1 MNHQTKFK
9 QTEIGMIPEDWKVK
23 EFGDFIKVQN
33 GFAFKSSDFKAKGIP
48 IIKIKNITSPTI
60 TFEEVQYYNEDID
73 DKLKP
78 FILQK
83 GDVIISMTG
92 SNVNQM
98 ASAVGKVA
106 RYKSDLPALLNQR
119 AGKIII
125 DSNIADSDYIYFYIA
140 RKEIQYYLAINAAGS
155 ANQANISP
163 DTIKSIPIA
172 LPPLSEQRVIA
183 KILYDLDEK
192 IELNQRM
199 NKTLEAI
206 GQAIF
211 KHWFVNF
218 EFPDKNGKPYKSNG
232 GEMVDCELGPI
243 PKEWEIANFNAF
255 VNEIFNGDWGKA
267 SALDNYEKKVYCMRG
282 ADIPKIYEGKKGKMP
297 IRYILEKNLNKKVLC
312 AGDLV
317 IEISGGSPTQ
327 STGRVTYIN
336 QEILSRFDTKLICS
350 NFCKVIKLIN
360 KDYCE
365 YLFLYL
371 KYLYE
376 LNIFFNFENGTTGIK
391 NLDIKNLFEKY
402 KIKVPDELIILKFR
416 KIIEGLFRKIQENG
430 YKNNKLSSLRD
441 ILLLKLISGE
451 IRVPINNKEGDE

>member
-33 GFAFKSSDFKAKGIP
+33 GFAFKSSDFKVKGIP
-48 IIKIKNITSPTI
+48 IIKIKNITTPTI
-60 TFEEVQYYNEDID
+60 TFEEVQYYNEDFD

-83 GDVIISMTG
+83 GDIIISMTG

-125 DSNIADSDYIYFYIA
+125 DSNIADSDYIYFYTT
-140 RKEIQYYLAINAAGS
+140 RKKIQYYLAINAAGS

-172 LPPLSEQRVIA
+172 LPSLSEQRVIA
-183 KILYDLDEK
+183 KILSDLDEK

-218 EFPDKNGKPYKSNG
+218 EFPNENGEPYKFSC
-232 GEMVDCELGPI
+232 GEMVDCELGLI
-243 PKEWEIANFNAF
+243 PKGWEIKKVGEILKTVLGGTPSRKKKIYWENGKIPWINSGKVNDYRIIEPSEYITELGLEKSSTKLLPKRTTVIAITGATLGKISLLEIDCYANQSIIGIVENNIFKGEYIYFWMKNIINRLIAWQTGGAQQH
-255 VNEIFNGDWGKA
+255 VNKDNVNKVNILIPNEKILQKYYIQVRPIFN
-267 SALDNYEKKVYCMRG
+267 
-282 ADIPKIYEGKKGKMP
+282 KISSNCFEN
-297 IRYILEKNLNKKVLC
+297 KNL
-312 AGDLV
+312 
-317 IEISGGSPTQ
+317 Q
-327 STGRVTYIN
+327 R
-336 QEILSRFDTKLICS
+336 
-350 NFCKVIKLIN
+350 
-360 KDYCE
+360 
-365 YLFLYL
+365 
-371 KYLYE
+371 
-376 LNIFFNFENGTTGIK
+376 
-391 NLDIKNLFEKY
+391 
-402 KIKVPDELIILKFR
+402 
-416 KIIEGLFRKIQENG
+416 
-430 YKNNKLSSLRD
+430 LRD
-441 ILLLKLISGE
+441 LLLPKLMSGE
-451 IRVPINNKEGDE
+451 IRVPINSKNFSQLK